1 MVYQGAY
8 IDRSV
13 LVRPL
18 TEAIATQLIG
28 RMSRCRRAVA
38 TGAQ

>member
-1 MVYQGAY
+1 MVYQGVY

-13 LVRPL
+13 LVWSL
-18 TEAIATQLIG
+18 IEAIATQLIG

-38 TGAQ
+38 AGAR